1 MYMYV
6 TCCVAGHTH
15 LLFIGYAKLT
25 SAKQIVSNNISDTLW
40 LSVSNGGYISEGN
53 VGL

>member
-1 MYMYV
+1 MFRIVLLCSTLIWYVYMYMYV

-25 SAKQIVSNNISDTLW
+25 SAKQIVSNNISDTL
-40 LSVSNGGYISEGN
+40 
-53 VGL
+53 